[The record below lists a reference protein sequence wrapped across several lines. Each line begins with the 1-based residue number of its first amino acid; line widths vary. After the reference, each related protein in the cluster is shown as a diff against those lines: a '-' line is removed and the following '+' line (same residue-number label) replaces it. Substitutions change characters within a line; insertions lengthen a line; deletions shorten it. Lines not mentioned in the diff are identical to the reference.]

1 MNADYLDIYTTK
13 AVVTHYSA
21 SIAYQLADDEKVL
34 FWDFYKE
41 YLALQITVSAEWTD
55 SQSAPKPEVWI
66 KGVSILKDG
75 SRGKKYINQFYHEGH
90 FANDPAFR
98 QIVNTL
104 INKFY
109 DCANTQIT
117 APDSLGYIRPEYVG
131 VN

>member
-55 SQSAPKPEVWI
+55 SQSAPKPEV
-66 KGVSILKDG
+66 
-75 SRGKKYINQFYHEGH
+75 YINQFYHEGH